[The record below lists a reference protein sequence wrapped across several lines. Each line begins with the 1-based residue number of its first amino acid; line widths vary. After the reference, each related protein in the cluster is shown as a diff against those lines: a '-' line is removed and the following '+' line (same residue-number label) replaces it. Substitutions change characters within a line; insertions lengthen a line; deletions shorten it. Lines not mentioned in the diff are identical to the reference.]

1 MSDYGGVR
9 LLNEAAGE
17 LRGALADITWR
28 KTDKRSIHQKRLNER
43 GQFPI
48 SGDNY

>member
-1 MSDYGGVR
+1 MKHVENWKIFEKKMSDYGGVR

-28 KTDKRSIHQKRLNER
+28 KTDKRSIH
-43 GQFPI
+43 
-48 SGDNY
+48 